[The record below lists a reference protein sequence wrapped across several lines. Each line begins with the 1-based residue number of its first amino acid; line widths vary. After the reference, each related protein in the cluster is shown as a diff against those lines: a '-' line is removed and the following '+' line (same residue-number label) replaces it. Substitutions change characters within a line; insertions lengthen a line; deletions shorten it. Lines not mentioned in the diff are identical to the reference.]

1 MKICEY
7 CGKEHDGSYGSGRFC
22 CAKCARRYSY
32 QHIDEDGRKRQV
44 QALLDPVNRQK
55 TAETRKRKSEER
67 KKLGLDK
74 SAYPKST
81 LLPSL
86 GKGTYTSKLGTIGE
100 LRTIEEFGKHNIQ
113 IYVPIFNDSEVDMI
127 AEINGEFKKIQVK
140 SSTRSD
146 GDRCRFNLV
155 STNTRYTKDGKL
167 NGRTK
172 IYRPDKIDYFSLY
185 DYNDDEV
192 YLLENDH
199 EQTTITLRSSPMKNP
214 NPNGPNYK
222 EDYRIDKILDLIC
235 RNIDSDDIIDVDDY
249 EIIDGDE

>member
-22 CAKCARRYSY
+22 CARCARKFANRFV
-32 QHIDEDGRKRQV
+32 DEDGRKRQV

-74 SAYPKST
+74 PRDPRST

-86 GKGTYTSKLGTIGE
+86 RKGTYTSKIGLLGE
-100 LRTIEEFGKHNIQ
+100 LRTMEEFEKHGVSV
-113 IYVPIFNDSEVDMI
+113 YVPISHDSEVDMI

-146 GDRCRFNLV
+146 GDRCSFGLQ
-155 STNTRYTKDGKL
+155 SSNTRYRKDGKL
-167 NGRTK
+167 NGRK
-172 IYRPDKIDYFSLY
+172 KSYSPDEIDYFSLY

-192 YLLENDH
+192 YLLKNDH

-214 NPNGPNYK
+214 NQNGPNYK

-249 EIIDGDE
+249 EIIDEDE

>member
-7 CGKEHDGSYGSGRFC
+7 CGKEHEGSYGSGRFC
-22 CAKCARRYSY
+22 CARCARKFANRFV
-32 QHIDEDGRKRQV
+32 DEDGRKRQV

-74 SAYPKST
+74 PKNPRST

-86 GKGTYTSKLGTIGE
+86 RKGTYTSKIGLLGE
-100 LRTIEEFGKHNIQ
+100 LRTMEEFEKHGISV
-113 IYVPIFNDSEVDMI
+113 YVPISHDSEVDMI

-146 GDRCRFNLV
+146 GDRCNFGLQ
-155 STNTRYTKDGKL
+155 SSNTRYRKDGKL
-167 NGRTK
+167 NGRK
-172 IYRPDKIDYFSLY
+172 KSYSPDEIDYFSLY

-199 EQTTITLRSSPMKNP
+199 ERTWITLRSSPMKNP
-214 NPNGPNYK
+214 NQNSPNYK

-249 EIIDGDE
+249 EITDDDD